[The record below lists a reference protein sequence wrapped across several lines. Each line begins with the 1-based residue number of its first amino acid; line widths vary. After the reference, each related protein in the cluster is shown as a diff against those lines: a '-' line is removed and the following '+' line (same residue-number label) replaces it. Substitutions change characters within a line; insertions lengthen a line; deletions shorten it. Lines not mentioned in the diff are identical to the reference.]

1 MCDFHYIVLIASKM
15 LFEICANI
23 FAQGEGMLKDNMND
37 WYSNWSSIL
46 SNSQFA
52 NAFDLNI

>member
-23 FAQGEGMLKDNMND
+23 FVQGEGMLKDDINA
-37 WYSNWSSIL
+37 SIL

>member
-15 LFEICANI
+15 FFEIWANI
-23 FAQGEGMLKDNMND
+23 FAQGEGMLKDDMND